1 MPAAFKIN
9 SPKIIKAWSF
19 FDWAN
24 SAFALVITTAIFP
37 AYYIEVTSDEIAI
50 GSIVTSN
57 SALYAYA
64 ISAAYLII
72 AALSPLLS
80 GIADA
85 GGRRMFF
92 MRFFTILGSIS
103 CLFLFFFIGMEQ
115 LWLGTAAFVL
125 GLIGYAGGLVF
136 NNAYLPLI
144 VTADR
149 FDQVSAKG
157 YSFGYIG
164 SLLLLII
171 CLVVIQLGES
181 LGLPG
186 GTFPV
191 RLSFL
196 LVGIWWIGFSI
207 IPFKKL
213 PADQRVPTQ
222 GIIQKGFDELK
233 WVWSQV
239 KSQDSIRQFLW
250 SFFCYSA
257 GVQTVLFLAAT
268 FAEKELNFA
277 TFELILLILLLQVLA
292 IFGAYIFARLSR
304 KRGNKFSLNTMLLL
318 WTAICGVAFFVDG
331 KIPFYILAS
340 TVGLV
345 MGGIQALSRATYSK
359 LIPEGTKDTTSYF
372 SFYDVLEKVAIVLGT
387 LTFGL
392 LDQLTGSMR
401 ISILMLT
408 LFFIGGILL
417 LRPVKFK

>member
-149 FDQVSAKG
+149 FDLVSAQG
-157 YSFGYIG
+157 Y
-164 SLLLLII
+164 
-171 CLVVIQLGES
+171 
-181 LGLPG
+181 
-186 GTFPV
+186 
-191 RLSFL
+191 
-196 LVGIWWIGFSI
+196 
-207 IPFKKL
+207 
-213 PADQRVPTQ
+213 
-222 GIIQKGFDELK
+222 
-233 WVWSQV
+233 
-239 KSQDSIRQFLW
+239 
-250 SFFCYSA
+250 
-257 GVQTVLFLAAT
+257 
-268 FAEKELNFA
+268 
-277 TFELILLILLLQVLA
+277 
-292 IFGAYIFARLSR
+292 
-304 KRGNKFSLNTMLLL
+304 
-318 WTAICGVAFFVDG
+318 
-331 KIPFYILAS
+331 
-340 TVGLV
+340 
-345 MGGIQALSRATYSK
+345 
-359 LIPEGTKDTTSYF
+359 
-372 SFYDVLEKVAIVLGT
+372 
-387 LTFGL
+387 
-392 LDQLTGSMR
+392 
-401 ISILMLT
+401 
-408 LFFIGGILL
+408 
-417 LRPVKFK
+417 